1 MKSKVFKTILV
12 SSIILLTGCMPDS
25 LTKFK
30 QETKPQKS
38 VSGGTTTQDTAPSA
52 LSYSKSTY
60 QFTVSNPIVAQSPTV
75 TGEVVSYSISPA
87 LPAGLA
93 LDTTTGRLYGTPTV
107 FAAATNH
114 VITATNTA
122 GSTTAT
128 INISA
133 FNQPAGL
140 KYNLQ
145 ARSIITM
152 SSASALSVG
161 GSFTTATGVGV
172 VKQLAGNVAEV
183 EVSSGYFV
191 LGQTVT
197 ETTVQTIDELDYKN
211 AVQIFPVNS
220 ANIVNFTVGGFVS
233 SPASQGSSLGIV
245 KQLLSDSIVVDI
257 VRGTFAP
264 TETLDNVATYAATD
278 MTVDKVNYVLENGDS
293 IDLRPTITAGESISY
308 ALASG
313 ALPSGFTTFTDSSGY
328 IIGTYSTSATTQ
340 VTVEATNPVG
350 SVSSTFTMGPLIA
363 TPQYL
368 SVTQNV
374 VLKVLDTSS
383 FEYGK
388 KVTTPD
394 SDLGQVLQVIDGEYL
409 YVRVLGGSFEKDE
422 SLDNS
427 IPFGGEKTSVLDVK
441 HVSVVL
447 EVPDGGAT
455 NFLRDGYISSNTGG
469 RGIVSHI
476 FADGANPD
484 KIFVR
489 HSVAGFAADS
499 VTPVQIDNTTTF
511 AAAETTIS
519 RVRSNN
525 LEIFLT
531 SVASFSKGIAVTYES
546 GTTYAS
552 GWVHDTSTPSN
563 SMTIRVSREGFHY
576 DVGPDNVNPFVATE
590 SPVSSYRADN
600 TIYLRTGEATRL
612 NTTLLAGNDI
622 EFTVVPDLPPGI
634 SLDSETGVI
643 SGTPEQ
649 SSVKKSYTLSATN
662 TVGGVPQI
670 TNFSFNIKVYDV
682 FSLANIT
689 PNATSYVLHK
699 AGKGN
704 EIADCL
710 VTQEQVASSNQS
722 QKDITCMMEGGEL
735 DLYQLGLG
743 ARVFSSK
750 GMCKYVSTRPYGFWK
765 YPYKK
770 TTTNNVK
777 LVVNGSCSAGVRTQ
791 SNTDGSSF
799 RCHSDYSADSSFLGG
814 PNCDDGRYT
823 EVTINYNDDTTPNP
837 DGTCDSFTVTSN
849 IRDCGGQ
856 KYACY
861 GGSQKEEFSE
871 GQLAAGIRSTIFNAT
886 EGAAVEYTITS
897 PLNQG
902 LITNRNLVNYTAN
915 NSCTDADGYNPNN
928 TNWRAYADQFVS
940 RTLSGTIS
948 SGATYSSTVTGVGTL
963 FTEELING
971 DSINV
976 GGQSYVILSITDDT
990 NLILANPINTTF
1002 AGQTYTLSAYN
1013 SPLTAGAE
1021 PFYEFACLD
1030 AAYDT
1035 IARIRMLVRE
1045 WDRDFKITD
1054 SIDRLQIP
1062 LSGTV
1067 ATTAASTTA
1076 TGAGTSFDTEVISER
1091 MIKIGTEVSTVDSV
1105 TNATA
1110 LELYLN
1116 STLTQAGATA
1126 YIRPPL
1132 SDAGDATDL
1141 FGNPWNN
1148 RSDWDDRR
1156 SNYHPSLNGCSVGT
1170 PTQTN
1175 SSGASLLRLFD
1186 YRFMY
1191 DGL

>member
-1 MKSKVFKTILV
+1 
-12 SSIILLTGCMPDS
+12 MPDS

-38 VSGGTTTQDTAPSA
+38 VSGGSTTQDTAPSA
-52 LSYSKSTY
+52 LSYTKSTY

-87 LPAGLA
+87 LPAGLT

-107 FAAATNH
+107 FAAPTNY
-114 VITATNTA
+114 VITATNSA
-122 GSTTAT
+122 GSTSKT

-133 FNQPAGL
+133 YNQPAGL

-152 SSASALSVG
+152 SSASALGVG

-172 VKQLAGNVAEV
+172 VKQLSGNVAEV
-183 EVSSGYFV
+183 EVTSGYFV

-197 ETTVQTIDELDYKN
+197 ETTTQTIDELDYKN
-211 AVQIFPVNS
+211 SVQIFPVNT

-264 TETLDNVATYAATD
+264 TETLDNIATYAATD
-278 MTVDKVNYVLENGDS
+278 MTVDKINYVLENGDS
-293 IDLRPTITAGESISY
+293 IDLRPTITAGEAITY
-308 ALASG
+308 ELASG
-313 ALPSGFTTFTDSSGY
+313 ALPSGFLAFADSSGY

-340 VTVEATNPVG
+340 ITVEANNPVG

-374 VLKVLDTSS
+374 VLKVLDSSS

-388 KVTTPD
+388 KVTTSSGD
-394 SDLGQVLQVIDGEYL
+394 EGQVIQVIDGEYI
-409 YVRVLGGSFEKDE
+409 YVRVLSGSFEKDE

-427 IPFGGEKTSVLDVK
+427 VPFGGEKTTVLDVK
-441 HVSVVL
+441 HVSMVL
-447 EVPDGGAT
+447 EVPNGGAA

-469 RGIVSHI
+469 KGIVSHI

-484 KIFVR
+484 KIFIR
-489 HSVAGFAADS
+489 HSIAGFAADS
-499 VTPVQIDNTTTF
+499 VTAVQIDNTATF

-519 RVRSNN
+519 KVRANN

-546 GTTYAS
+546 GATYAS
-552 GWVHDTSTPSN
+552 GWVHDTNSSSN

-612 NTTLLAGNDI
+612 NTILLAGNDI
-622 EFTVVPDLPPGI
+622 EFTVVPDLPPGLA
-634 SLDSETGVI
+634 LDAATGVI
-643 SGTPEQ
+643 SGTPTQ

-662 TVGGVPQI
+662 TVGGVPQV
-670 TNFSFNIKVYDV
+670 TTYSFNIKVYDV
-682 FSLANIT
+682 FSIANVT

-704 EIADCL
+704 EIAECL

-722 QKDITCMMEGGEL
+722 QKDITCMLEGGEL
-735 DLYQLGLG
+735 DLYQIGLG
-743 ARVFSSK
+743 KRVFSSK
-750 GMCKYVSTRPYGFWK
+750 GMCQYVSIRPYGFWK

-777 LVVNGSCSAGVRTQ
+777 LVVTGSCTGNALAY
-791 SNTDGSSF
+791 TDGSDF
-799 RCHSDYSADSSFLGG
+799 RCHGDYSSDTNYLNG
-814 PNCDDGRYT
+814 PNCDDGKYT
-823 EVTINYNDDTTPNP
+823 TVTVSYSDDDDN
-837 DGTCDSFTVTSN
+837 GTCDSSTTSTSLS
-849 IRDCGGQ
+849 DCGGK

-871 GQLAAGIRSTIFNAT
+871 AQLAAGVRSTIFNAT
-886 EGAAVEYTITS
+886 EGATLEYTITS

-902 LITNRNLVNYTAN
+902 LITNRNIANYTAN
-915 NSCTDADGYNPNN
+915 NSCADADGYNPNN
-928 TNWRAYADQFVS
+928 TNWRAYANQLVS

-948 SGATYSSTVTGVGTL
+948 SGAQYSNSIVGVGTV
-963 FTEELING
+963 FTEELTVG
-971 DSINV
+971 DTINV
-976 GGQSYVILSITDDT
+976 GSESYVIMLISDDT
-990 NLILANPINTTF
+990 NMRVSNPIDSVF
-1002 AGQTYTLSAYN
+1002 AGQTYSLSAYN

-1035 IARIRMLVRE
+1035 KARIRVLVRE
-1045 WDRDFKITD
+1045 WDRDFKVTD

-1062 LSGTV
+1062 LTGTV
-1067 ATTAASTTA
+1067 STTAASTTVN
-1076 TGAGTSFDTEVISER
+1076 GAGTNFSTEVINER
-1091 MIKIGTEVSTVDSV
+1091 MIKMGTEVNTVDSV
-1105 TNATA
+1105 TNATT
-1110 LELYLN
+1110 LELSLIAE
-1116 STLTQAGATA
+1116 LTQAGVTA
-1126 YIRPPL
+1126 YVRPPL
-1132 SDAGDATDL
+1132 ADAGEATDL
-1141 FGNPWNN
+1141 FGNNWNN
-1148 RSDWDDRR
+1148 RRDWDDLRG
-1156 SNYHPSLNGCSVGT
+1156 SYYPALNNCSAGT
-1170 PTQTN
+1170 PAQTN
-1175 SSGASLLRLFD
+1175 SSGTGLLRLFD
-1186 YRFMY
+1186 YGFPY